1 MATATLPKASPRATR
16 AQIDEFLSQK
26 RFAMVGLS
34 RHPQDFTRDVMREFI
49 RRDYE
54 VVPVH
59 PKTKVLAGRT
69 CFERVQDIRPPVTA
83 ALLVTPPEATEQV
96 VRDCLAAGI
105 TQVWM
110 HRGGG
115 AGAVSGEA
123 VAFCRQHGISVIAG
137 ECPMMF
143 LKPPAFIHRVHG
155 FVKKVIGK
163 YPK

>member
-1 MATATLPKASPRATR
+1 MATATLPEAPVRATR
-16 AQIDEFLSQK
+16 AQIDAFLSQK

-34 RHPQDFTRDVMREFI
+34 RHPQDFTREVMREFI

-59 PKTKVLAGRT
+59 PNTKVLAGRT
-69 CFERVQDIRPPVTA
+69 CYQRLQDVQPPVTA
-83 ALLVTPPEATEQV
+83 ALLVTRPEVTEQV
-96 VRDCLAAGI
+96 VRDCAAAGI

-123 VAFCRQHGISVIAG
+123 IAFCHQHGISVIAG

-143 LKPPAFIHRVHG
+143 LKPTPLIHLVHG
-155 FVKKVIGK
+155 FVKKVIGT